1 MKRTLVVAA
10 LLIAALATPAAADF
24 ADGLAAYDGGD
35 YDTALDEWRALAEGG
50 DAVAQAALASLHR
63 FGQGVAEDPARAALW
78 YRRAA
83 RQGEAGAQLN
93 LGDMYA
99 SGLGLGRDL
108 VQAHLWLS
116 LAAAQ
121 GRTWAAG
128 RRDRLAAEMCA
139 AELAEAE
146 ELARHW
152 TARAE

>member
-1 MKRTLVVAA
+1 MKRTLVAAA
-10 LLIAALATPAAADF
+10 LLAALAAPAAADF

-35 YDTALDEWRALAEGG
+35 YATALDEWRALADGG
-50 DAVAQAALASLHR
+50 DAIAQAALASLHR
-63 FGQGVAEDPARAALW
+63 YGQGVAEDPARAAQW

-83 RQGEAGAQLN
+83 LQGEAGAQLN

-121 GRTWAAG
+121 GRTWAA
-128 RRDRLAAEMCA
+128 RQRDRIATEMGA

-146 ELARHW
+146 DLARDW
-152 TARAE
+152 KARAE